1 MADTKTKTAEVYL
14 EETPEHIVL
23 FERPS
28 EKNTA
33 LLSKVLNTEKQKN
46 SSARAGRVVLQSKGG
61 VHSRVYTRLG
71 VAATTL
77 SEDEIAELEADDK
90 VVKVFKNERRTIP
103 PIFPQTTGAGT
114 GEMDSLDSYLRGM
127 RDALDSIMKFRQ
139 GENPMLPSPVENAE
153 ISGKS
158 VASAAQNFSWCLN
171 LIGMNSNYSKA
182 TGKNVF
188 VAVLDTGIDLSH
200 PDFSH
205 QNFVDNVNVKSFV
218 PNEGVQDG
226 NGHGTHCAGVIAGL
240 KKPGIGQRYSVA
252 PDAKLI
258 IGKVL
263 DDSGSGFDDQII
275 DAMDWAQEQGA
286 KIISMSL
293 GSPRGINESYSDL
306 YEEIAVRLLED
317 GVLVVAAAGNE
328 SNRPYERSPVG
339 NPAACPSILSVGAV
353 DRNQKVAYF
362 SCAELD
368 KIGTLDV
375 CAPGLAVLSA
385 WTGGG
390 YQSISGTSMATP
402 HVAGIAALFAQA
414 FPTQRGRALA
424 SLLLSRAQRLPLPSR
439 DVGAGMVQAP

>member
-28 EKNTA
+28 ERNA
-33 LLSKVLNTEKQKN
+33 ELLSKILKTEKQKN

-103 PIFPQTTGAGT
+103 PIFPQTAGAGT

-139 GENPMLPSPVENAE
+139 GENTMLASPVGIAE

-158 VASAAQNFSWCLN
+158 DASAAQNFSWCLN
-171 LIGMNSNYSKA
+171 LIGMSSNYSKA
-182 TGKNVF
+182 TGKGVI

-205 QNFVDNVNVKSFV
+205 HNFVDNVNVKSFV
-218 PNEGVQDG
+218 PNEEAQDG

-240 KKPGIGQRYSVA
+240 KTPGIGQRYSVA
-252 PDAKLI
+252 PDAELI

-263 DDSGSGFDDQII
+263 DDSGSGYDDQII

-293 GSPRGINESYSDL
+293 GSERKINEPYSDP
-306 YEEIAVRLLED
+306 YEAIAVRLLED
-317 GVLVVAAAGNE
+317 GVLVVAASGNE

-339 NPAACPSILSVGAV
+339 NPAACPSIMSVGAV

-390 YQSISGTSMATP
+390 YRSISGTSMATP
-402 HVAGIAALFAQA
+402 HVAGLAALYLELK
-414 FPTQRGRALA
+414 PKV
-424 SLLLSRAQRLPLPSR
+424 S
-439 DVGAGMVQAP
+439 GANLWKTIVSKTKKISGKSDYGNGLVQVP